1 MSDELEGR
9 HVLAHVGDGSGFE
22 DPIRVAASEQP
33 RLPRYRY
40 ETVKRPAR
48 GASLHHLDTSFY
60 QISTSI
66 PRLARTARVSD
77 TVLYQPLLSPVRK
90 GWYSD
95 QCTKSAREVRRGV

>member
-1 MSDELEGR
+1 MFSPMSGTDRALKTR
-9 HVLAHVGDGSGFE
+9 L
-22 DPIRVAASEQP
+22 RVAASEQP

-77 TVLYQPLLSPVRK
+77 TVLYQLHVPATSVPSEKRLV
-90 GWYSD
+90 
-95 QCTKSAREVRRGV
+95 Q

>member
-48 GASLHHLDTSFY
+48 GASLH
-60 QISTSI
+60 
-66 PRLARTARVSD
+66 P
-77 TVLYQPLLSPVRK
+77 
-90 GWYSD
+90 
-95 QCTKSAREVRRGV
+95 